1 MELWMHSYCNHYLLL
16 TKKDNWNLKFHS
28 ISLTFVPSPS
38 LDGIFDGKL
47 ANDIRNNIMNFRIND
62 FSAAQRYNF
71 GITCWWVN
79 LTCKINLK
87 FIFLQVSIVGEVL
100 EANFETFHAGMNG
113 NENKTLL
120 IVILFSMNFMCA
132 SRLLHHRSNI
142 FNTKLQPPFP
152 PSSKISGLQSI
163 SIFRHLSK
171 AILSQSAKGCE
182 W

>member
-87 FIFLQVSIVGEVL
+87 FIFLQVSIVGGGFRSKFW
-100 EANFETFHAGMNG
+100 NFSCGHEWKWKQNITHCYFIQYEFH
-113 NENKTLL
+113 
-120 IVILFSMNFMCA
+120 VCVS
-132 SRLLHHRSNI
+132 SS
-142 FNTKLQPPFP
+142 
-152 PSSKISGLQSI
+152 PSSIKHI
-163 SIFRHLSK
+163 
-171 AILSQSAKGCE
+171 
-182 W
+182 